1 MPAMGTTV
9 PRLRILS
16 VGGNAVSAFL
26 SWRLQ
31 ATNACDVTLV
41 WRTGY
46 DSVAQY
52 GISFKSNLYGNERFK
67 PYSVVRTPEDAAHSS
82 KQPFDYVLLCVKAL
96 PDVYDIAN
104 IIESVVSP
112 QHTCILMNTTH
123 SLGIESYL
131 EQRFPTNVVLSLVSG
146 AEIAQLGASEF
157 EHKGATDIWVGPANK
172 NSKIPPSIQSDMA
185 DALAMT
191 LSSGQVD
198 CKVSPNI
205 RQQQYERMIGPI
217 AFQPASVLF
226 ETPNHAELLDK
237 VGVRPLITGIID
249 ELLSLATAQG
259 CVLPADFRE
268 TTIQKMTQ
276 PQETNS
282 TMYLDFEA
290 KRPMEI
296 ETYLGSPLKLAQESQ
311 VAIPRIETLYAALHH
326 INVVNRTRPTPLPAP
341 SPANGMPPGPP
352 PRMSSAPLP
361 RGPMMMNG
369 NGPMKGGPRPGG
381 SRAPSVTGIPP
392 PMRRGP
398 PPGSMNG
405 YPPRQ
410 MNGNGY
416 PPGPDGQRRP
426 SFEENNLEEF
436 SHLMLYDN
444 IVDDGTSNGHP
455 NGGYPGAA
463 STGDLTLRER
473 ELMLREKELQL
484 REQEMNMRRG
494 PRRPPPPPASH
505 IGGFDEDDDEDDY
518 FDPMASRAPGP
529 AIDPDN
535 FDMMSVTS
543 RRNRKAPSS
552 VNQIRKNP
560 EGGFAPQHQGRG
572 RNPFSRSGMNKNRTS
587 ATLVAQ
593 VPGLHDSIMNN
604 PLMGYSSNRYG
615 NVDRGEM
622 GQASRANSLTAARLD
637 ELQTGGSY
645 GAYPPMNRRTSQ
657 SPGNP
662 LSPGP
667 KMMNGMGRP
676 SPPNG
681 YPSNG
686 PNNGYPPNGPNNGYP
701 SNGPNGMPQPNGRPS
716 PPGMRQ
722 PVPQH
727 PPGHGNAVAPQQVE
741 QHAGV
746 SIPYPPKSRPQ
757 VRSLTGSASA
767 SGGSGGSNGN
777 IDSAH
782 SSQSSLGPRPPVG
795 VR

>member
-1 MPAMGTTV
+1 MAPAV

-41 WRTGY
+41 WKSGY
-46 DSVAQY
+46 ESVAQY
-52 GISFKSNLYGNERFK
+52 GISFKSALYGNERFK
-67 PYSVVRTPEDAAHSS
+67 PYSVVRSPEDAAHSS

-123 SLGIESYL
+123 SLGVESYL

-146 AEIAQLGASEF
+146 AEISQLGASEF

-172 NSKIPPSIQSDMA
+172 NSNIPAQIQADMA

-205 RQQQYERMIGPI
+205 RQQQYERMIGAI

-226 ETPNHAELLDK
+226 ETPNHAELLEK
-237 VGVRPLITGIID
+237 VGVRALVTGIID
-249 ELLSLATAQG
+249 ELLALANAQG
-259 CVLPADFRE
+259 CSFPSDFRE
-268 TTIQKMTQ
+268 TTIQTMTQ
-276 PQETNS
+276 RQETNS

-290 KRPMEI
+290 RRPMEI
-296 ETYLGSPLKLAQESQ
+296 ETYLGSPLKLAQENS
-311 VAIPRIETLYAALHH
+311 VPVPRIETLYAMLHH
-326 INVVNRTRPTPLPAP
+326 INIANRNKPTTLPNP
-341 SPANGMPPGPP
+341 SPSNGAAPPQPP
-352 PRMSSAPLP
+352 PRLSSAPLP
-361 RGPMMMNG
+361 RGPGGPMMNG
-369 NGPMKGGPRPGG
+369 NGPMIKGGPRPR
-381 SRAPSVTGIPP
+381 SRAPSITGVPP
-392 PMRRGP
+392 MMRRGP
-398 PPGSMNG
+398 PPGQMNG

-410 MNGNGY
+410 MNGY
-416 PPGPDGQRRP
+416 PPGGPGPRRP
-426 SFEENNLEEF
+426 SFDENNLEEF

-444 IVDDGTSNGHP
+444 MADDGQA
-455 NGGYPGAA
+455 NGGGYEHGGA
-463 STGDLTLRER
+463 SSNDLALRER
-473 ELMLREKELQL
+473 ELMLRQKELQL
-484 REQEMNMRRG
+484 REQEFNMRRG
-494 PRRPPPPPASH
+494 PRRGPPPPPSH
-505 IGGFDEDDDEDDY
+505 MGGFDEDEDEDDY
-518 FDPMASRAPGP
+518 FDPMASRGPGP
-529 AIDPDN
+529 MIDPDN

-543 RRNRKAPSS
+543 RRNRKVPSAS
-552 VNQIRKNP
+552 QIRKNP
-560 EGGFAPQHQGRG
+560 ELGGLGGPPPGPGGGQRS
-572 RNPFSRSGMNKNRTS
+572 RNPFRPGMNKNRTS
-587 ATLVAQ
+587 ARLMQ
-593 VPGLHDSIMNN
+593 DVPGLHDSIMNN

-622 GQASRANSLTAARLD
+622 GQQSRANSLTTARLD
-637 ELQTGGSY
+637 ELQQGGSY

-667 KMMNGMGRP
+667 RPVGRP

-681 YPSNG
+681 YP
-686 PNNGYPPNGPNNGYP
+686 PNGIP
-701 SNGPNGMPQPNGRPS
+701 PNGMPPNGMPPNGMPPNGVQPNGRPS

-722 PVPQH
+722 PVPRH

-746 SIPYPPKSRPQ
+746 SNLYPPKSRPQ

-767 SGGSGGSNGN
+767 SAGSGSSGASAQLDSEN
-777 IDSAH
+777 SAH
-782 SSQSSLGPRPPVG
+782 SSQSSLGPRPPIG